1 MNWFL
6 QNWYWIAL
14 GAGALIY
21 LLGRR
26 RGPGQPQAV
35 HDDDQKGLIEAD
47 DDPSKRPRRHRG
59 CC

>member
-14 GAGALIY
+14 GVALLAY

-26 RGPGQPQAV
+26 RRAEERQAV
-35 HDDDQKGLIEAD
+35 HEDDYRRLLEAD
-47 DDPSKRPRRHRG
+47 GDLSKRPRRRHG